1 MKGFSRILKIASLA
15 AGLSLLAVPATLV
28 PQPAAAQ
35 DAKIDLSQDGWWLKP
50 YKAKKDWTIGVSYT
64 DTSISYIAA
73 LQKAIQAKAKEM
85 GVKIIEVD
93 AKNDTNVE
101 LANVENLLQ
110 QKIDLLLLE
119 GASLKASVASI
130 EAANKANVP
139 VVHFNILAEGGDY
152 VTFVGSN
159 QIDSGILMGNK
170 IVDLYKELGKPTL
183 KGIYMRGIAGYI
195 TDEIRTQG
203 VKDTL
208 AKAGLADKVEW
219 TEQYADF
226 SRSKAQ
232 SVAESILAKSSDYD
246 FIIAN
251 GDDMILGAL
260 GAVKSAGLLGKVRV
274 FSSVDGL
281 PEVLDGIKN
290 GEIVSTVFQ
299 NPEGQAQGGIMA
311 ATMYLDGDKDLP
323 KQILIPFV
331 LTDKSNLDE
340 IMAIANR
347 VYGQ

>member
-1 MKGFSRILKIASLA
+1 MGIFKLIR
-15 AGLSLLAVPATLV
+15 
-28 PQPAAAQ
+28 PAAAAASLMFLGAAVGVLPSPAPVHAAVV
-35 DAKIDLSQDGWWLKP
+35 DVSKANWWLTP
-50 YKAKKDWTIGVSYT
+50 YKASKEWTIGVSYT

-73 LQKAIQAKAKEM
+73 LQKAVQAKAKEI

-101 LANVENLLQ
+101 LANVESLLQ
-110 QKIDLLLLE
+110 QHIDLLLLE

-130 EAANKANVP
+130 EAANKAKVP

-152 VTFVGSN
+152 VTFVGSD
-159 QIDSGILMGNK
+159 QIESGVDMGK
-170 IVDLYKELGKPTL
+170 EIVKLYKQAGKPRL

-195 TDEIRTQG
+195 TDEIRNKG

-208 AKAGLADKVEW
+208 KEAGIGDKIDW

-226 SRSKAQ
+226 SRAKAQ
-232 SVAESILAKSSDYD
+232 SVAESILAKSQDYD

-260 GAVKSAGLLGKVRV
+260 GAVKAAGLLGKVLV
-274 FSSVDGL
+274 FTSVDGL
-281 PEVLDGIKN
+281 PETLDAIKA
-290 GEIVSTVFQ
+290 GEIVSTIFQ
-299 NPEGQAQGGIMA
+299 NPEGQGEGGVMA
-311 ATMYLDGDKDLP
+311 ATMYLDGAKDLP

-331 LTDKSNLDE
+331 PTDKSNVAE
-340 IMAIANR
+340 IMKIANR
-347 VYGQ
+347 VYGK

>member
-1 MKGFSRILKIASLA
+1 MGILHSIR
-15 AGLSLLAVPATLV
+15 PAI
-28 PQPAAAQ
+28 AAAPLFVLGVAGSGVSVAPARAETVE
-35 DAKIDLSQDGWWLKP
+35 AKKESRWLTP
-50 YKAKKDWTIGVSYT
+50 YKASKEWTIGVSYT
-64 DTSISYIAA
+64 DVSISYIAA
-73 LQKAIQAKAKEM
+73 LQKAVQAKAKEM

-110 QKIDLLLLE
+110 QHIDLLLLE

-130 EAANKANVP
+130 EAASKANVP
-139 VVHFNILAEGGDY
+139 VVHFNIRAEGGQY

-159 QIDSGILMGNK
+159 QIDSGIAMGEK
-170 IVDLYKELGKPTL
+170 VASLYKELGKPTL

-195 TDEIRTQG
+195 TDEIRNQG

-208 AKAGLADKVEW
+208 KSAGIADKIEW

-226 SRSKAQ
+226 SRAKAQ
-232 SVAESILAKSSDYD
+232 SVAESILAKSTDYD

-260 GAVKSAGLLGKVRV
+260 GAVKAANLLGKVRV
-274 FSSVDGL
+274 FTSVDGL
-281 PEVLDGIKN
+281 PETLDAIKA

-299 NPEGQAQGGIMA
+299 NPE
-311 ATMYLDGDKDLP
+311 
-323 KQILIPFV
+323 
-331 LTDKSNLDE
+331 
-340 IMAIANR
+340 
-347 VYGQ
+347 

>member
-1 MKGFSRILKIASLA
+1 MKAFRSIGLAVAVASVTFGAASL
-15 AGLSLLAVPATLV
+15 GVPLAT
-28 PQPAAAQ
+28 PAAHAASV
-35 DAKIDLSQDGWWLKP
+35 DVSKDGWWLNP
-50 YKAKKDWTIGVSYT
+50 YKASKQWTIGVSYT

-73 LQKAIQAKAKEM
+73 LQRAVQAKAKEM

-101 LANVENLLQ
+101 LANVESLLQ
-110 QKIDLLLLE
+110 QHIDLLLLE

-130 EAANKANVP
+130 EAANKATVP
-139 VVHFNILAEGGDY
+139 VVHFNILAEGGNY

-159 QIDSGILMGNK
+159 QIESGVDMGNE
-170 IVDLYKELGKPTL
+170 IVNLYKDLGKPKL

-195 TDEIRTQG
+195 TDEIRNKG

-208 AKAGLADKVEW
+208 AKAGIGDKIEW

-232 SVAESILAKSSDYD
+232 SVAESILAKSQDYD

-260 GAVKSAGLLGKVRV
+260 GAVKAAGLLGKVRV
-274 FSSVDGL
+274 FTSVDGL
-281 PEVLDGIKN
+281 PETLDAIKA
-290 GEIVSTVFQ
+290 GEIVSTIFQ
-299 NPEGQAQGGIMA
+299 NPEGQGEGGIMA
-311 ATMYLDGDKDLP
+311 ATMYLDGAKDLP
-323 KQILIPFV
+323 KEILIPFV
-331 LTDKSNLDE
+331 PTDKSNVAE
-340 IMAIANR
+340 IMKIANR
-347 VYGQ
+347 VYGK

>member
-1 MKGFSRILKIASLA
+1 MKAFRSIGLAVAVASVTFGAASLA
-15 AGLSLLAVPATLV
+15 VPLAT
-28 PQPAAAQ
+28 PAAHAASV
-35 DAKIDLSQDGWWLKP
+35 DVSKDGWWLNP
-50 YKAKKDWTIGVSYT
+50 YKASKQWTIGVSYT

-73 LQKAIQAKAKEM
+73 LQRAVQAKAKEM
-85 GVKIIEVD
+85 GVKIVEVD

-101 LANVENLLQ
+101 LANVESLLQ
-110 QKIDLLLLE
+110 QHIDLLLLE

-139 VVHFNILAEGGDY
+139 VVHFNILAEGGNY

-159 QIDSGILMGNK
+159 QIESGVDMGNE
-170 IVDLYKELGKPTL
+170 IVKLYKDLGKPKL

-195 TDEIRTQG
+195 TDEIRNKG

-208 AKAGLADKVEW
+208 AKAGIGDKIEW

-232 SVAESILAKSSDYD
+232 SVAESILAKSQDYD

-260 GAVKSAGLLGKVRV
+260 GAVKAAGLLGKVRV
-274 FSSVDGL
+274 FTSVDGL
-281 PEVLDGIKN
+281 PETLDAIKA
-290 GEIVSTVFQ
+290 GEIVSTIFQ
-299 NPEGQAQGGIMA
+299 NPEGQGEGGIMA
-311 ATMYLDGDKDLP
+311 ATMYLDGDKNLP
-323 KQILIPFV
+323 KEILIPFV
-331 LTDKSNLDE
+331 PTDKSNVAE
-340 IMAIANR
+340 IMKIADR
-347 VYGQ
+347 VYGK

>member
-1 MKGFSRILKIASLA
+1 MASA
-15 AGLSLLAVPATLV
+15 SGQCRRAPEAVDIT
-28 PQPAAAQ
+28 
-35 DAKIDLSQDGWWLKP
+35 KDGWWLTP
-50 YKAKKDWTIGVSYT
+50 YKASKEWTIGVSYT

-73 LQKAIQAKAKEM
+73 LQKAVQAKAKAM

-110 QKIDLLLLE
+110 QHIDLLLLE

-130 EAANKANVP
+130 EAANKAGVP
-139 VVHFNILAEGGDY
+139 LVHFNILAEGGDY
-152 VTFVGSN
+152 VTFVGSD
-159 QIDSGILMGNK
+159 QIESGIDMGNE
-170 IVDLYKELGKPTL
+170 IVKLYKQLGKPTL

-195 TDEIRTQG
+195 TDEIRNQG

-208 AKAGLADKVEW
+208 NKAGIGDKIEW
-219 TEQYADF
+219 TEQHADF
-226 SRSKAQ
+226 SRDKAQ
-232 SVAESILAKSSDYD
+232 SVTESILAKSQDYD

-260 GAVKSAGLLGKVRV
+260 GAVKEAGVLGKVLV
-274 FSSVDGL
+274 YSSVDGL
-281 PEVLDGIKN
+281 PETLEAIKA
-290 GEIVSTVFQ
+290 GEIVSTIFQ
-299 NPEGQAQGGIMA
+299 NPEGQGEGGIMA
-311 ATMYLDGDKDLP
+311 ATMFLDGAQHLP

-331 LTDKSNLDE
+331 PTDKSNVDE
-340 IMAIANR
+340 IMKIANR

>member
-1 MKGFSRILKIASLA
+1 MKALRSIGLLSAAASLFLLGASIGVPSLTA
-15 AGLSLLAVPATLV
+15 ARAETVDIT
-28 PQPAAAQ
+28 
-35 DAKIDLSQDGWWLKP
+35 KDGWWLTP
-50 YKAKKDWTIGVSYT
+50 YKASKEWTIGVSYT

-73 LQKAIQAKAKEM
+73 LQKAVQAKAKEM

-110 QKIDLLLLE
+110 QHIDLLLLE

-130 EAANKANVP
+130 EAANKAGVP

-159 QIDSGILMGNK
+159 QIESGIDMGNE
-170 IVDLYKELGKPTL
+170 IVKLYKQLGKPTL

-195 TDEIRTQG
+195 TDEIRNQG

-208 AKAGLADKVEW
+208 NKAGIGDKIEW
-219 TEQYADF
+219 TEQHADF
-226 SRSKAQ
+226 SRDKAQ
-232 SVAESILAKSSDYD
+232 AVTESILAKSPDYD

-260 GAVKSAGLLGKVRV
+260 GAVKEAGLLGKVLV
-274 FSSVDGL
+274 YSSVDGL
-281 PEVLDGIKN
+281 PETLEAIKA
-290 GEIVSTVFQ
+290 GEIVSTIFQ
-299 NPEGQAQGGIMA
+299 NPEGQGEGGILA
-311 ATMYLDGDKDLP
+311 ATMYLDGVKDLP
-323 KQILIPFV
+323 KEILIPFV
-331 LTDKSNLDE
+331 PTDKSKVDE
-340 IMAIANR
+340 IMKIANR